1 MPKNIDKDSSELVL
15 SDGSTITVTDFTTT
29 NTNDLKGV
37 AMKTDST
44 NGMVNTIT
52 GEIVVRANY
61 QQDLRKTYGDLF
73 KKAMNDESIT
83 QDDVYD
89 LVKYAN
95 LAMWED
101 GKCE

>member
-15 SDGSTITVTDFTTT
+15 SNGSTITVTDFTTT
-29 NTNDLKGV
+29 NKSDLKGV
-37 AMKTDST
+37 AMKADST

-52 GEIVVRANY
+52 GEFVVRANY
-61 QQDLRKTYGDLF
+61 QQELRKTYSDLF
-73 KKAMNDESIT
+73 EKGMNGESIT

-95 LAMWED
+95 LAMWEEQTD
-101 GKCE
+101 